1 MGVVA
6 KQSVQNMFITYLG
19 FAFGA
24 LNTLF
29 LFTHILSE
37 TDYGIVAYILATA
50 NLMWPLFA
58 FGLQNTLVKFYATY
72 TNKKDAYSFFSW
84 LLLVPAIL
92 FILIFSLYLIFYD
105 NVMEYYDDSN
115 PVMKSYVWVIV
126 VMGLMAAYFEIFY
139 SWTKVQLQSVK
150 GNLLKELFH
159 RVIISIL
166 LVVVYFEYI
175 TPYQFVISLSVIF
188 TLRTILMQQIAYRI
202 HKPKFSLGKIDN
214 VKSIATYSFLI
225 LIAATVSIFLL
236 DLDKFMIEN
245 LAPPIANV
253 AIYSICV
260 YMVSVIAVP
269 KRAML
274 QIENPLTAQLLV
286 KKDISALSELNKKSS
301 LTSLIVTLFVGLLI
315 VCNVHSI
322 FKMIPEPYVLYI
334 EIVLLVGFVKMT
346 DAALGVTNSIL
357 FNSDSYQWILILGV
371 GILGLAYYFNTIFIP
386 AEGIVGAAF
395 ATFLSY
401 MLYNLAKIIFVLY
414 KFKIHPF
421 TLKSAIVFI
430 VACGIYFVFYSWNI
444 NVHPLLSIVIKGV
457 LISLSYVTIIYI
469 LKLSQEVNSVINKI
483 LKIKIPG

>member
-6 KQSVQNMFITYLG
+6 KQSVQNMIITYVG
-19 FAFGA
+19 FGFGA

-50 NLMWPLFA
+50 NLLWPLLA
-58 FGLQNTLVKFYATY
+58 FGLQNTLVKFYTTY

-84 LLLVPAIL
+84 LLLVPLVI
-92 FILIFSLYLIFYD
+92 FLIVFSLYLVFYD
-105 NVMEYYDDSN
+105 NVMEYYDNSN
-115 PVMKSYVWVIV
+115 PVMKSYVWVIII
-126 VMGLMAAYFEIFY
+126 MGLMAAYFEIFY

-166 LVVVYFEYI
+166 LVIVYFNYL
-175 TPYQFVISLSVIF
+175 TPYQFVVSLAIIF
-188 TLRTILMQQIAYRI
+188 TARTILMQQIAYKI
-202 HKPKFSLGKIDN
+202 HKPKFSLGRVHN
-214 VKSIATYSFLI
+214 LKSIATYSFLI

-301 LTSLIVTLFVGLLI
+301 LTSLIVTLFVGLLVI
-315 VCNVHSI
+315 CNVHSI
-322 FKMIPEPYVLYI
+322 FEMIPKPYELYI
-334 EIVLLVGFVKMT
+334 EIILLVGFVKVT

-357 FNSDSYQWILILGV
+357 FNSDSYQWILILGI

-386 AEGIVGAAF
+386 SEGIVGAAF

-401 MLYNLAKIIFVLY
+401 TLYNLSKLIFVLY

-421 TLKSAIVFI
+421 TLKNVFALLI
-430 VACGIYFVFYSWNI
+430 AFGIYAVFYHWHINI
-444 NVHPLLSIVIKGV
+444 HPFLSIVIKGI
-457 LISLSYVTIIYI
+457 LISISYIAIIYFC
-469 LKLSQEVNSVINKI
+469 KLSQEVNSIIHKTFKVE
-483 LKIKIPG
+483 